1 MGRAATTE
9 ELDIKQGREMF
20 DRVARNTLGMSGDEF
35 VAQYEAGT
43 LSPELVETH
52 HSEIME
58 LEILLPF
65 RG

>member
-1 MGRAATTE
+1 MSKIATAE
-9 ELDIKQGREMF
+9 ELDVEQGREMF
-20 DRVARNTLGMSGDEF
+20 NRVALKTLGMSGDEF
-35 VAQYEAGT
+35 VEQYEAGT
-43 LSPELVETH
+43 LSPELMETH